1 MSDEPPRDVE
11 EGGPA
16 RPSQPPERPASIP
29 APATV
34 PRPLS
39 KPPPAPPADDPAAR
53 DLEPPTGRRRLDTLN
68 PPASVPPPAP
78 GAAAEAEPAKPPPV
92 VVPPPRQTVPG
103 RSGHDL
109 DGTTADYDPS
119 SFDDGSSSFDDA
131 PTVDYDPRNYD
142 PRARGVFT
150 ASGSDA
156 HVPAAA
162 PSRPTP
168 PPAPPDL
175 DLGSTPDSSPSAEV
189 ATTVHIPT
197 PPPSAR
203 ARRRTSRR
211 TVRIPNDPIARAA
224 APPQEAALA
233 ARQLEAQRAPA
244 PDELGPEEIETIE
257 PDADTPATGVR
268 AVAGTPPDA
277 GANGEATSH
286 AGSPAAPQP
295 ALADLADE
303 IEHEPETIIKP
314 MRIVSIGEA
323 SPPPPSSPGPEDI
336 TDEVEAM
343 LAAEHGDV
351 AIEDRESFSEIEE
364 IEPDRMSDVPD
375 APRKVPPPPPPKARP
390 DPSRVAQLPPP
401 TAHATPSPVTPPP
414 EPDRPRTKSWWE
426 ELFTDDFIRT
436 LDRPQRKHVTREV
449 NFIEESLGVQQGAVI
464 LDLACGSGE
473 HAVELASRGYSVV
486 GYDLSLAMLARAADE
501 AQERNQKINFLQ
513 GDMREMAFEE
523 MFDGIYCW
531 STSFGYFDDERNYS
545 VLQRIHRALRVGG
558 MFLLDMVNRD
568 YVAPRSPSLVW
579 FEGDGCV
586 CMDDMHVDFFTSRLR
601 VKRTTM
607 FDDGRSKEIDYAIRL
622 YTLHELGKMLHEC
635 GFKVVEVTGH
645 PAHPGIFFGSE
656 SPRMIVLAEKSG

>member
-1 MSDEPPRDVE
+1 MSDQPPRAP
-11 EGGPA
+11 G
-16 RPSQPPERPASIP
+16 SIP

-39 KPPPAPPADDPAAR
+39 SPPPGPTTERSSNAPPAGEDAEPLAR
-53 DLEPPTGRRRLDTLN
+53 KRLDTLN
-68 PPASVPPPAP
+68 PPTSVPPPATEHP
-78 GAAAEAEPAKPPPV
+78 HSSDRPSAPV
-92 VVPPPRQTVPG
+92 VVPAPRFGAVDVPTPA
-103 RSGHDL
+103 RLPQDL

-119 SFDDGSSSFDDA
+119 AFEDAPAGPGVGGYATYFDDA
-131 PTVDYDPRNYD
+131 PTADYD
-142 PRARGVFT
+142 PRARGVFHT
-150 ASGSDA
+150 SGSS
-156 HVPAAA
+156 PPGPRSSPPSA
-162 PSRPTP
+162 PPPPSPPPSTPRPTP
-168 PPAPPDL
+168 PPAAPDL
-175 DLGSTPDSSPSAEV
+175 DLSARESAPAESGNERPAEV
-189 ATTVHIPT
+189 VVPPH
-197 PPPSAR
+197 PPSSQGR

-211 TVRIPNDPIARAA
+211 TVRIPNDPITRAPTPVAIETAQVRELIRSEEALAGLAHAPAQEHQAA
-224 APPQEAALA
+224 A
-233 ARQLEAQRAPA
+233 
-244 PDELGPEEIETIE
+244 
-257 PDADTPATGVR
+257 
-268 AVAGTPPDA
+268 
-277 GANGEATSH
+277 
-286 AGSPAAPQP
+286 P
-295 ALADLADE
+295 ALADLSDE
-303 IEHEPETIIKP
+303 IEHEAETVIKP
-314 MRIVSIGEA
+314 MRILSIGEA
-323 SPPPPSSPGPEDI
+323 SPPPPSSPEDI
-336 TDEVEAM
+336 TDDIEAVLATDAVEGLGM
-343 LAAEHGDV
+343 
-351 AIEDRESFSEIEE
+351 DRESFSEIEE
-364 IEPDRMSDVPD
+364 IEPDRMSD
-375 APRKVPPPPPPKARP
+375 APEMPKRAPPPPPKNRP
-390 DPSRVAQLPPP
+390 DPSRVAHLPPP
-401 TAHATPSPVTPPP
+401 ASHATPPPVTPPAATPPPVTPPP
-414 EPDRPRTKSWWE
+414 VTAPQDLERPRAKSWWE

-436 LDRPQRKHVTREV
+436 LDRQERRHVAREV

-568 YVAPRSPSLVW
+568 YAAPRSPSLVW
-579 FEGDGCV
+579 YEGDGCV

-607 FDDGRSKEIDYAIRL
+607 LDDGRSKELDYSIRL
-622 YTLHELGKMLHEC
+622 YALHELGKMLHEC